1 MSIES
6 IAPLALPT
14 LAPIASPVSASAL
27 PAVAPLGGGFGSM
40 VTHGL
45 EQVNQ
50 ALLHSQSETQA
61 LALGQSVNLHQVM
74 VNLEESRLSFQ
85 LMMQVRSRLLEA
97 YQDVMRM
104 QI

>member
-40 VTHGL
+40 VTHGW
-45 EQVNQ
+45 
-50 ALLHSQSETQA
+50 
-61 LALGQSVNLHQVM
+61 
-74 VNLEESRLSFQ
+74 SRSI
-85 LMMQVRSRLLEA
+85 RRCCIASRRRRRWRWA
-97 YQDVMRM
+97 SPSTCTR
-104 QI
+104 